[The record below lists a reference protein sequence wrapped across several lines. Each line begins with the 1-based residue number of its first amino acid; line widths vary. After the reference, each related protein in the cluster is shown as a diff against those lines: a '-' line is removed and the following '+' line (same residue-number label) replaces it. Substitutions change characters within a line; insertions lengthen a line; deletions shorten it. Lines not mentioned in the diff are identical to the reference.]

1 MERIARSHFNLMT
14 NEEQSPNLCCENSPL
29 VLPKPSKGIFPP
41 GGQGAFSSGPLGVLE
56 QQTGNN
62 SSPVLHSGWRGIWK
76 ATVPFVFQLYPGCV
90 QAPSRLVGLRDL
102 QTGSNVEKGSRNIHF
117 LVPACPRSVRYEE
130 ENQGTLSKGK
140 EEGSFFS
147 ALPQAWLII
156 KPFRNAPAEQ
166 VRGWDETAT

>member
-1 MERIARSHFNLMT
+1 MERITRSHFNLMT

-41 GGQGAFSSGPLGVLE
+41 GGQGAFFSGPLGVLE

-62 SSPVLHSGWRGIWK
+62 SSPVLHPGWRGIWK

-102 QTGSNVEKGSRNIHF
+102 QTGSNVGKGLEIYISLSQLIPDLWDMKKKIREHWVKEKKRD
-117 LVPACPRSVRYEE
+117 L
-130 ENQGTLSKGK
+130 
-140 EEGSFFS
+140 FF
-147 ALPQAWLII
+147 P
-156 KPFRNAPAEQ
+156 PFR
-166 VRGWDETAT
+166 RHG